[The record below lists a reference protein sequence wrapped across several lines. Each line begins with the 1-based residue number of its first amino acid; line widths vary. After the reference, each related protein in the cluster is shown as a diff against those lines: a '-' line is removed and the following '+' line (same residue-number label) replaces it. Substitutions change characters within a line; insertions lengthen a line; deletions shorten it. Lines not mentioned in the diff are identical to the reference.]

1 MRKTDYPPPDAED
14 SSEVDEPAASLRGAP
29 HRVLRSMALL
39 PALFTL
45 SNALCGFGAV
55 HFAGK
60 DVLGAANFGNLMIAG
75 WLIIAAMVCD
85 MLDGRVARFA
95 RRTSDFGGQ
104 LDSLA
109 DAISF
114 GVAPAVL
121 MLRAVVTVLREQGD
135 YPTIEHVIWWV
146 AAAYVACAVL
156 RLARFN
162 VENDPGPSA
171 HMHFEGLPS
180 PGAAAAITALVMLVA
195 DLALRGWINRMWLLP
210 TTCIILPALTLTVAL
225 LMVSRLQYPHVV
237 NQYIHGQRSFGY
249 LIRLLVIA
257 LAVIVLLPSAS
268 FALLAFLYAMWAP
281 LRTIRTFLLRPKSRQ
296 AP

>member
-1 MRKTDYPPPDAED
+1 MPKTDCPPPGA
-14 SSEVDEPAASLRGAP
+14 DESPEADKPAAPLRSAP
-29 HRVLRSMALL
+29 HQVLRSTALL

-55 HFAGK
+55 HFACK
-60 DVLGAANFGNLMIAG
+60 DLLGAADFRNLMIAG
-75 WLIIAAMVCD
+75 WLIIGAMVCD

-114 GVAPAVL
+114 GVAPAML
-121 MLRAVVTVLREQGD
+121 MLRAVVTVLRQQGH
-135 YPTIEHVIWWV
+135 YPTIEHVVWWV
-146 AAAYVACAVL
+146 AAAYMACAVL

-162 VENDPGPSA
+162 VENEPGPSA

-210 TTCIILPALTLTVAL
+210 TTCIVLPVLTLTVAI

-249 LIRLLVIA
+249 LIRLLAIA
-257 LAVIVLLPSAS
+257 LAVIVVLPSAS
-268 FALLAFLYAMWAP
+268 FALLAFLYAMWGPMRAGRDW
-281 LRTIRTFLLRPKSRQ
+281 LSRRQSRQ
-296 AP
+296 AT